1 MKQNATRL
9 LTMPITRLTDSKNIS
24 TDEVLVVGFAQS
36 DNGPELLEAAV
47 ALEAATKTEINEA
60 IKLLNFA
67 GKKSEITF
75 LTIKSGILCV
85 GLGKISKT
93 QPLEMETLRRAAA
106 VAARSLVGKKSA
118 LFALPTQTTV
128 ATQAVAVGVELGAYT
143 FTEFK
148 TKNEKNNESLKQ
160 ANILVQDLFINKA
173 SFEEAQIIAESV
185 KNVRNLVNTPP
196 SHMYPETFANYVK
209 KSFKKNS
216 KLTLEVLDER
226 ALKRQGYG
234 AIIGVGQ
241 GSINPPRFIRLAY
254 KSRGAKFHLA
264 LVGKGITF
272 DTGGISLKPP
282 ASMHTMKCD
291 MAGAAT
297 VIEAL
302 RAIMNL
308 DLKINVTAYAALA
321 ENMPSASAQRPSDV
335 VTTYGGKTI
344 EVLNTDAEGRLV
356 LADAL
361 ARAQEDKPDLI
372 IDLATLTGAA
382 TVALGSRTAGIM
394 SNKDEARDQV
404 FASAKET
411 GESMWPMQ
419 IPEESRTI
427 LDSKT
432 ADIANV
438 GFTPNPAGGMMVGA
452 AFLNEFVDEKTPW
465 VHIDIA
471 PPAFNE
477 GAPYGYNG
485 FGGTGVGVRT
495 LVHLA
500 QKLSG

>member
-1 MKQNATRL
+1 
-9 LTMPITRLTDSKNIS
+9 MPITRITDSKNIS

-60 IKLLNFA
+60 IKLLNFT

-128 ATQAVAVGVELGAYT
+128 AAQAVAVGVELGAYT

-216 KLTLEVLDER
+216 KLTLEVLDEK

-335 VTTYGGKTI
+335 VTTYG
-344 EVLNTDAEGRLV
+344 
-356 LADAL
+356 
-361 ARAQEDKPDLI
+361 
-372 IDLATLTGAA
+372 
-382 TVALGSRTAGIM
+382 
-394 SNKDEARDQV
+394 
-404 FASAKET
+404 
-411 GESMWPMQ
+411 
-419 IPEESRTI
+419 
-427 LDSKT
+427 
-432 ADIANV
+432 
-438 GFTPNPAGGMMVGA
+438 
-452 AFLNEFVDEKTPW
+452 
-465 VHIDIA
+465 
-471 PPAFNE
+471 
-477 GAPYGYNG
+477 
-485 FGGTGVGVRT
+485 
-495 LVHLA
+495 
-500 QKLSG
+500 

>member
-1 MKQNATRL
+1 
-9 LTMPITRLTDSKNIS
+9 MPITRLTDSKNIS

-128 ATQAVAVGVELGAYT
+128 AAQAVAVGVELGAYT

>member
-1 MKQNATRL
+1 
-9 LTMPITRLTDSKNIS
+9 MPITRLTDSKNIS
-24 TDEVLVVGFAQS
+24 ANEVLVVGFAQT
-36 DNGPELLEAAV
+36 DNGPELLDSAI
-47 ALEAATKTEINEA
+47 ALEPTSKSEISEA
-60 IKLLNFA
+60 IKLTNFS
-67 GKKSEITF
+67 GKKSELTF
-75 LTIKSGILCV
+75 LTIKSGVLCV
-85 GLGKISKT
+85 GLGKVSKT
-93 QPLEMETLRRAAA
+93 QPLEMETLRRASA
-106 VAARSLVGKKSA
+106 VAARALAGKPSA
-118 LFALPTQTTV
+118 LFALPTSTTV
-128 ATQAVAVGVELGAYT
+128 ATHAVTVGVELGAYT
-143 FTEFK
+143 FTQFK
-148 TKNEKNNESLKQ
+148 TKTEKTSEGLKQ
-160 ANILVQDLFINKA
+160 ANILVKDLFVNK
-173 SFEEAQIIAESV
+173 SVFQEAQIIAESV

-196 SHMYPETFANYVK
+196 SHMYPETFADYVK
-209 KSFKKNS
+209 KSFKRNA
-216 KLTLEVLDER
+216 KLTVEILEEK
-226 ALKRQGYG
+226 ALKKQGYG
-234 AIIGVGQ
+234 ALIGVGQ
-241 GSINPPRFIRLAY
+241 RSVNPPRFVRLAY
-254 KSRGAKFHLA
+254 KSRGADFHLA

-282 ASMHTMKCD
+282 SSMHTMKCD

-297 VIEAL
+297 VIEAF
-302 RAIMNL
+302 RAIMQL
-308 DLKINVTAYAALA
+308 DLKINVSAYAALA
-321 ENMPSASAQRPSDV
+321 ENMPSATAQRPSDV
-335 VTTYGGKTI
+335 VTTFGGKTV

-361 ARAQEDKPDLI
+361 GRAQKDKPDLI
-372 IDLATLTGAA
+372 IDIATLTGAA

-394 SNKDEARDQV
+394 ANKEEARDQV

-411 GESMWPMQ
+411 GEAMWPMQ
-419 IPEESRTI
+419 IPEETRTI

-452 AFLNEFVDEKTPW
+452 AFLQEFVDENIAW

-500 QKLSG
+500 QKLAKN

>member
-1 MKQNATRL
+1 MS
-9 LTMPITRLTDSKNIS
+9 ITRLTDSKNIS
-24 TDEVLVVGFAQS
+24 ANEVLVVGFAQT
-36 DNGPELLEAAV
+36 DNGPELLDSAI
-47 ALEAATKTEINEA
+47 ALEPTSKSEISEA
-60 IKLLNFA
+60 IKLTNFS
-67 GKKSEITF
+67 GKKSELTF
-75 LTIKSGILCV
+75 LTIKSGVLCV
-85 GLGKISKT
+85 GLGKVSKA
-93 QPLEMETLRRAAA
+93 QPLEMETLRRASA
-106 VAARSLVGKKSA
+106 VAARALAGKSSA
-118 LFALPTQTTV
+118 LFALPTSTTV
-128 ATQAVAVGVELGAYT
+128 ATHAVTLGVELGAYT
-143 FTEFK
+143 FTQFK
-148 TKNEKNNESLKQ
+148 TKTEKTSEGLKQ
-160 ANILVQDLFINKA
+160 ANILVKDLFVNKA
-173 SFEEAQIIAESV
+173 VFQEAQIIAESV

-196 SHMYPETFANYVK
+196 SHMYPETFADYVK
-209 KSFKKNS
+209 KSFKRNA
-216 KLTLEVLDER
+216 KLNIEILEEK
-226 ALKRQGYG
+226 ALKKQGFG
-234 AIIGVGQ
+234 ALIGVGQ
-241 GSINPPRFIRLAY
+241 GSVNPPRFVRMAY
-254 KSRGAKFHLA
+254 KSRGADFHLA

-297 VIEAL
+297 VIEAF
-302 RAIMNL
+302 RAIMQL
-308 DLKINVTAYAALA
+308 DLKINVSAYAALA
-321 ENMPSASAQRPSDV
+321 ENMPSATAQRPSDV
-335 VTTYGGKTI
+335 VTTFGGKTV

-361 ARAQEDKPDLI
+361 GRAQKDKPDLI
-372 IDLATLTGAA
+372 IDIATLTGAA

-394 SNKDEARDQV
+394 ANKEEARDQV

-411 GESMWPMQ
+411 GEAMWPMQ
-419 IPEESRTI
+419 IPEETRTI

-452 AFLNEFVDEKTPW
+452 AFLQEFVDENIAW

-500 QKLSG
+500 QKLAKN

>member
-1 MKQNATRL
+1 
-9 LTMPITRLTDSKNIS
+9 MPITRLTDSKNIS

-128 ATQAVAVGVELGAYT
+128 AAQAVAVGVELGAYT

-216 KLTLEVLDER
+216 KLTLEVLDEK

-241 GSINPPRFIRLAY
+241 GSINPPRFIRIAY

-297 VIEAL
+297 VVEAL

-361 ARAQEDKPDLI
+361 ERAQEDKPDLI

>member
-1 MKQNATRL
+1 
-9 LTMPITRLTDSKNIS
+9 MPITRLTDSKNIS

-36 DNGPELLEAAV
+36 DNGPELLEPAV

-106 VAARSLVGKKSA
+106 VAAGSLVGKKSA

-128 ATQAVAVGVELGAYT
+128 AAQAVAVGVELGAYT

-148 TKNEKNNESLKQ
+148 TKNEKDNESLKQ

-241 GSINPPRFIRLAY
+241 GSINPPRFIRIAY

-297 VIEAL
+297 VVEAL
-302 RAIMNL
+302 RAIMKL

>member
-1 MKQNATRL
+1 MS
-9 LTMPITRLTDSKNIS
+9 ITRLTDSKNIS
-24 TDEVLVVGFAQS
+24 ANEVLVVGFAQT
-36 DNGPELLEAAV
+36 DNGPELLDSAIT
-47 ALEAATKTEINEA
+47 LEPTSKSEISEA
-60 IKLLNFA
+60 IKLTNFS
-67 GKKSEITF
+67 GKKSELTF
-75 LTIKSGILCV
+75 LTIKSGVLCV
-85 GLGKISKT
+85 GLGKVSKT
-93 QPLEMETLRRAAA
+93 QPLEMETLRRASA
-106 VAARSLVGKKSA
+106 VAARALAGKPSA
-118 LFALPTQTTV
+118 LFALPTSTTV
-128 ATQAVAVGVELGAYT
+128 ATHAVTVGVELGAYT
-143 FTEFK
+143 FTQFK
-148 TKNEKNNESLKQ
+148 TKTEKTSEGLKQ
-160 ANILVQDLFINKA
+160 ANILVKDLFVNK
-173 SFEEAQIIAESV
+173 SVFQEAQIIAESV

-196 SHMYPETFANYVK
+196 SHMYPETFADYVK
-209 KSFKKNS
+209 KSFKRNA
-216 KLTLEVLDER
+216 KLTVEILEEK
-226 ALKRQGYG
+226 ALKKQGYG
-234 AIIGVGQ
+234 ALIGVGQ
-241 GSINPPRFIRLAY
+241 GSVNPPRFVRLAY
-254 KSRGAKFHLA
+254 KSRGADFHLA

-282 ASMHTMKCD
+282 SSMHTMKCD

-297 VIEAL
+297 VIEAF
-302 RAIMNL
+302 RAIMQL
-308 DLKINVTAYAALA
+308 DLKINVSAYAALA
-321 ENMPSASAQRPSDV
+321 ENMPSATAQRPSDV
-335 VTTYGGKTI
+335 VTTFGGKTV

-361 ARAQEDKPDLI
+361 GRAQKDKPDLI
-372 IDLATLTGAA
+372 IDIATLTGAA

-394 SNKDEARDQV
+394 ANKEEARDQV

-411 GESMWPMQ
+411 GEAMWPMQ
-419 IPEESRTI
+419 IPEETRTI

-452 AFLNEFVDEKTPW
+452 AFLQEFVDENIAW

-500 QKLSG
+500 QKLAKN

>member
-1 MKQNATRL
+1 
-9 LTMPITRLTDSKNIS
+9 MPITRLTDSKNIS

-106 VAARSLVGKKSA
+106 VAARSLIGKKSA

-241 GSINPPRFIRLAY
+241 GSINPPRLIRLAY

>member
-1 MKQNATRL
+1 
-9 LTMPITRLTDSKNIS
+9 MPITRLTDSKNIS

-241 GSINPPRFIRLAY
+241 GSINPPRLIRLAY

>member
-1 MKQNATRL
+1 
-9 LTMPITRLTDSKNIS
+9 MPITRLTDSKNILAN
-24 TDEVLVVGFAQS
+24 EVLVVGFAQT
-36 DNGPELLEAAV
+36 DNGPELLDSAI
-47 ALEAATKTEINEA
+47 ALEPTSKSEISEA
-60 IKLLNFA
+60 IKLTNFS
-67 GKKSEITF
+67 GKKSELTF
-75 LTIKSGILCV
+75 LTIKSGVLCV
-85 GLGKISKT
+85 GLGKVSKT
-93 QPLEMETLRRAAA
+93 QPLEMETLRRASA
-106 VAARSLVGKKSA
+106 VAARALAGKPSA
-118 LFALPTQTTV
+118 LFALPTSTTV
-128 ATQAVAVGVELGAYT
+128 ATHAVTVGVELGAYT
-143 FTEFK
+143 FTQFK
-148 TKNEKNNESLKQ
+148 TKTEKTSEGLKQ
-160 ANILVQDLFINKA
+160 ANILVKDLFVNK
-173 SFEEAQIIAESV
+173 SVFQEAQIIAESV

-196 SHMYPETFANYVK
+196 SHMYPETFADYVK
-209 KSFKKNS
+209 KSFKRNA
-216 KLTLEVLDER
+216 KLTVEILEEK
-226 ALKRQGYG
+226 ALKKQGYG
-234 AIIGVGQ
+234 ALIGVGQ
-241 GSINPPRFIRLAY
+241 GSVNPPRFVRLAY
-254 KSRGAKFHLA
+254 KSRGADFHLA

-282 ASMHTMKCD
+282 SSMHTMKCD

-297 VIEAL
+297 VIEAF
-302 RAIMNL
+302 RAIMQL
-308 DLKINVTAYAALA
+308 DLKINVSAYAALA
-321 ENMPSASAQRPSDV
+321 ENMPSATAQRPSDV
-335 VTTYGGKTI
+335 VTTFGGKTV

-361 ARAQEDKPDLI
+361 GRAQKDKPDLI
-372 IDLATLTGAA
+372 IDIATLTGAA

-394 SNKDEARDQV
+394 ANKEEARDQV

-411 GESMWPMQ
+411 GEAMWPMQ
-419 IPEESRTI
+419 IPEETRTI

-452 AFLNEFVDEKTPW
+452 AFLQEFVDENIAW

-500 QKLSG
+500 QKLAKN

>member
-1 MKQNATRL
+1 MS
-9 LTMPITRLTDSKNIS
+9 ITRLTDSKNIS
-24 TDEVLVVGFAQS
+24 ANEVLVVGFAQT
-36 DNGPELLEAAV
+36 DNGPEFLEPAIAF
-47 ALEAATKTEINEA
+47 EATSKNEIIEA
-60 IKLLNFA
+60 IKLTNFS
-67 GKKSEITF
+67 GKKSELAY
-75 LTIKSGILCV
+75 LTIKSGVLCV
-85 GLGKISKT
+85 GLGKVSKL
-93 QPLEMETLRRAAA
+93 QPLEMETLRRASG
-106 VAARSLVGKKSA
+106 VAARSLVGKSSA
-118 LFALPTQTTV
+118 LFALPTNTTV
-128 ATQAVAVGVELGAYT
+128 AAHAVTIGVELGAYS

-148 TKNEKNNESLKQ
+148 TKNEKSAETLKQ
-160 ANILVQDLFINKA
+160 ANILVHDLFVNKA
-173 SFEEAQIIAESV
+173 SFQEAQIIAESI

-196 SHMYPETFANYVK
+196 SHMYPETFAQYVK
-209 KSFKKNS
+209 KTFKKNA
-216 KLTLEVLDER
+216 KLTLEILEEK
-226 ALKRQGYG
+226 ALKRQGFG
-234 AIIGVGQ
+234 ALLGVGQ

-254 KSRGAKFHLA
+254 KSRGADFHLA

-282 ASMHTMKCD
+282 SSMHTMKCD

-297 VIEAL
+297 VVETL
-302 RAIMNL
+302 RAIMDL

-335 VTTYGGKTI
+335 VTTFGGKTI

-361 ARAQEDKPDLI
+361 GRAQKDKPDLI

-394 SNKDEARDQV
+394 ANKDEARDQV
-404 FASAKET
+404 FASAKEV
-411 GESMWPMQ
+411 GEAMWPMQ

-452 AFLNEFVDEKTPW
+452 AFLQEFVDEKTPW

-500 QKLSG
+500 QKLAKN

>member
-1 MKQNATRL
+1 MS
-9 LTMPITRLTDSKNIS
+9 ITRLTDSKNIS
-24 TDEVLVVGFAQS
+24 ANEVLVVGFAQT
-36 DNGPELLEAAV
+36 DKGPELLDSAI
-47 ALEAATKTEINEA
+47 ALELASKTEINEA
-60 IKLLNFA
+60 IKLTNFL
-67 GKKSEITF
+67 GKMSELTF
-75 LTIKSGILCV
+75 LTIKSGVLCV
-85 GLGKISKT
+85 GLGKITKT
-93 QPLEMETLRRAAA
+93 QPLEMETLRRAAG
-106 VAARSLVGKKSA
+106 VASRSLAGKSAA
-118 LFALPTQTTV
+118 LFAFPNTSSV
-128 ATQAVAVGVELGAYT
+128 ATHAVVVGVELGSYT

-148 TKNEKNNESLKQ
+148 TKKEKTTENLKQ
-160 ANILVQDLFINKA
+160 ANILVQDLFVNKA
-173 SFEEAQIIAESV
+173 SFEEAQIIAESI

-209 KSFKKNS
+209 KSFKRNS
-216 KLTLEVLDER
+216 KLTVEILDEK
-226 ALKRQGYG
+226 ALKKQGFG
-234 AIIGVGQ
+234 ALIGVGQ
-241 GSINPPRFIRLAY
+241 GSINPPRFVRLAY
-254 KSRGAKFHLA
+254 KSRGANFHLA

-297 VIEAL
+297 VVEAL

-308 DLKINVTAYAALA
+308 DLKINVSAYAALA

-361 ARAQEDKPDLI
+361 GRAQKDKPDLI

-394 SNKDEARDQV
+394 ANKDDARDQV

-427 LDSKT
+427 IDSKT

-452 AFLNEFVDEKTPW
+452 AFLNEFVDENTPW

-485 FGGTGVGVRT
+485 FGGTGVGLRT

-500 QKLSG
+500 QKLAKN

>member
-1 MKQNATRL
+1 MS
-9 LTMPITRLTDSKNIS
+9 ITRLTEYKKIS
-24 TDEVLVVGFAQS
+24 TDDVLVVGFTQG
-36 DNGPELLEAAV
+36 DKGPEILNPVVSFETFSKNEIMG
-47 ALEAATKTEINEA
+47 AL
-60 IKLLNFA
+60 KLTNFT
-67 GKKSEITF
+67 GKKSELTY
-75 LTIKSGILCV
+75 LTIKSGVLCV
-85 GLGKISKT
+85 GLGKVSKT

-106 VAARSLVGKKSA
+106 VAARSLAGKSSA
-118 LFALPTQTTV
+118 LFALPTSTTV
-128 ATQAVAVGVELGAYT
+128 ATHAVTLGVELGAYT

-148 TKNEKNNESLKQ
+148 TKNDKGSENLKR
-160 ANILVQDLFINKA
+160 ANILVQDEFLNKA
-173 SFEEAQIIAESV
+173 SFQEAQIIAESV
-185 KNVRNLVNTPP
+185 KNVRTLVNTPP
-196 SHMYPETFANYVK
+196 SHMYPETFASYVK
-209 KSFKKNS
+209 KTFKKNS
-216 KLTLEVLDER
+216 KLTLEILEEK
-226 ALKRQGYG
+226 ALKKQGFG
-234 AIIGVGQ
+234 ALIGVGQ
-241 GSINPPRFIRLAY
+241 GSINPPRFVRLAY
-254 KSRGAKFHLA
+254 KSKGAKFHLA

-297 VIEAL
+297 VVEAL
-302 RAIMNL
+302 RAIMQL
-308 DLKINVTAYAALA
+308 ELKINVTAYAALA

-335 VTTYGGKTI
+335 VTTFGGKTI

-361 ARAQEDKPDLI
+361 GRAQIDKPDLI
-372 IDLATLTGAA
+372 IDIATLTGAA

-404 FASAKET
+404 FASAQES

-419 IPEESRTI
+419 IPEEVRTV

-438 GFTPNPAGGMMVGA
+438 GFTPNPAAGMMVGA
-452 AFLNEFVDEKTPW
+452 AFLQEFVDENIPW

-471 PPAFNE
+471 PPAFNQ
-477 GAPYGYNG
+477 GSPYGYNG

-500 QKLSG
+500 QKIALKS

>member
-1 MKQNATRL
+1 MS
-9 LTMPITRLTDSKNIS
+9 ITRLTDSKNIS
-24 TDEVLVVGFAQS
+24 ANEVLVVGFAQT
-36 DNGPELLEAAV
+36 DNGPELLDSAIT
-47 ALEAATKTEINEA
+47 LEPTSKSEISEA
-60 IKLLNFA
+60 IKLTNFS
-67 GKKSEITF
+67 GKKSELTF
-75 LTIKSGILCV
+75 LTIKSGVLCV
-85 GLGKISKT
+85 GLGKVSKA
-93 QPLEMETLRRAAA
+93 QPLEMETLRRASA
-106 VAARSLVGKKSA
+106 VAARALAGKSSA
-118 LFALPTQTTV
+118 LFALPTNTTV
-128 ATQAVAVGVELGAYT
+128 ATHAVTVGVELGAYT
-143 FTEFK
+143 FTQFK
-148 TKNEKNNESLKQ
+148 TKTEKTSESLKQ
-160 ANILVQDLFINKA
+160 ANILVKDLFVNKA
-173 SFEEAQIIAESV
+173 VFQEAQIIAESV

-196 SHMYPETFANYVK
+196 SHMYPETFADYVK
-209 KSFKKNS
+209 KSFKRNA
-216 KLTLEVLDER
+216 KLTVEILEEK
-226 ALKRQGYG
+226 ALKKQGFG
-234 AIIGVGQ
+234 ALIGVGQ
-241 GSINPPRFIRLAY
+241 GSVNPPRFVRLAY
-254 KSRGAKFHLA
+254 KSRGADFHLA

-297 VIEAL
+297 VIEAF
-302 RAIMNL
+302 RAIMQL
-308 DLKINVTAYAALA
+308 DLKINVSAYAVLA
-321 ENMPSASAQRPSDV
+321 ENMPSATAQRPSDV
-335 VTTYGGKTI
+335 VTTFGGKTV

-361 ARAQEDKPDLI
+361 GRAQKDKPDLI
-372 IDLATLTGAA
+372 IDIATLTGAA

-394 SNKDEARDQV
+394 ANKEEARDQV

-411 GESMWPMQ
+411 GEAMWPMQ
-419 IPEESRTI
+419 IPEETRTI

-452 AFLNEFVDEKTPW
+452 AFLQEFVDENIAW

-500 QKLSG
+500 QKLAKN

>member
-1 MKQNATRL
+1 
-9 LTMPITRLTDSKNIS
+9 MPITRLTDSKNIS

-128 ATQAVAVGVELGAYT
+128 AAQAVAVGVELGAYT

-148 TKNEKNNESLKQ
+148 TKNEKDNESLKQ

>member
-1 MKQNATRL
+1 
-9 LTMPITRLTDSKNIS
+9 MPITRLTDSKNIS

-60 IKLLNFA
+60 IKLLNFT

-128 ATQAVAVGVELGAYT
+128 AAQAVAVGVELGAYT

-160 ANILVQDLFINKA
+160 ANIFVQDLFINKA

-216 KLTLEVLDER
+216 KLTLEVLDEK

-241 GSINPPRFIRLAY
+241 GSINQPRFIRLAY

>member
-1 MKQNATRL
+1 MS
-9 LTMPITRLTDSKNIS
+9 ITRLTDSKNIS
-24 TDEVLVVGFAQS
+24 ANEVLVVGFAQT
-36 DNGPELLEAAV
+36 DNGPELVDSAI
-47 ALEAATKTEINEA
+47 ALEPTSKSEISEA
-60 IKLLNFA
+60 IKLTNFS
-67 GKKSEITF
+67 GKKSELTF
-75 LTIKSGILCV
+75 LTIKSGVLCV
-85 GLGKISKT
+85 GLGKVSKT
-93 QPLEMETLRRAAA
+93 QPLEMETLRRASA
-106 VAARSLVGKKSA
+106 VAARALAGKPSA
-118 LFALPTQTTV
+118 LFALPTSTTV
-128 ATQAVAVGVELGAYT
+128 ATHAVTVGVELGAYT
-143 FTEFK
+143 FTQFK
-148 TKNEKNNESLKQ
+148 TKTEKTSEGLKQ
-160 ANILVQDLFINKA
+160 ANILVKDLFVNK
-173 SFEEAQIIAESV
+173 SVFQEAQIIAESV

-196 SHMYPETFANYVK
+196 SHMYPETFADYVK
-209 KSFKKNS
+209 KSFKRNA
-216 KLTLEVLDER
+216 KLTVEILEEK
-226 ALKRQGYG
+226 ALKKQGYG
-234 AIIGVGQ
+234 ALIGVGQ
-241 GSINPPRFIRLAY
+241 GSVNPPRFVRLAY
-254 KSRGAKFHLA
+254 KSRGADFHLA

-282 ASMHTMKCD
+282 SSMHTMKCD

-297 VIEAL
+297 VIEAF
-302 RAIMNL
+302 RAIMQL
-308 DLKINVTAYAALA
+308 DLKINVSAYAALA
-321 ENMPSASAQRPSDV
+321 ENMPSATAQRPSDV
-335 VTTYGGKTI
+335 VTTFGGKTV

-361 ARAQEDKPDLI
+361 GRAQKDKPDLI
-372 IDLATLTGAA
+372 IDIATLTGAA

-394 SNKDEARDQV
+394 ANKEEARDQV

-411 GESMWPMQ
+411 GEAMWPMQ
-419 IPEESRTI
+419 IPEETRTI

-452 AFLNEFVDEKTPW
+452 AFLQEFVDENIAW

-500 QKLSG
+500 QKLAKN

>member
-1 MKQNATRL
+1 
-9 LTMPITRLTDSKNIS
+9 MPITRLTDSKNIS

-60 IKLLNFA
+60 IKLLNFT

-128 ATQAVAVGVELGAYT
+128 AAQAVAVGVELGAYT

-216 KLTLEVLDER
+216 KLTLEVLDEK

-419 IPEESRTI
+419 IPEESRSI

>member
-1 MKQNATRL
+1 ML
-9 LTMPITRLTDSKNIS
+9 ITRLTDSKNIS

-128 ATQAVAVGVELGAYT
+128 AAQAVAVGVELGAYT

-196 SHMYPETFANYVK
+196 SHMYPESFANYVK

>member
-1 MKQNATRL
+1 MS
-9 LTMPITRLTDSKNIS
+9 ITRLTDSKNIS
-24 TDEVLVVGFAQS
+24 ANEVLVVGFAQT
-36 DNGPELLEAAV
+36 DNGPELLDSAI
-47 ALEAATKTEINEA
+47 ALEPTSKSEISEA
-60 IKLLNFA
+60 IKLTNFS
-67 GKKSEITF
+67 GKKSELTF
-75 LTIKSGILCV
+75 LTIKSGVLCV
-85 GLGKISKT
+85 GLGKVSKT
-93 QPLEMETLRRAAA
+93 QPLEMETLRRASA
-106 VAARSLVGKKSA
+106 VAARALAGKPSA
-118 LFALPTQTTV
+118 LFALPTSTTV
-128 ATQAVAVGVELGAYT
+128 ATHAVTVGVELGAYT
-143 FTEFK
+143 FTQFK
-148 TKNEKNNESLKQ
+148 TKTEKTSEGLKQ
-160 ANILVQDLFINKA
+160 ANILVKDLFVNK
-173 SFEEAQIIAESV
+173 SVFQEAQIIAESV

-196 SHMYPETFANYVK
+196 SHMYPETFADYVK
-209 KSFKKNS
+209 KSFKRNA
-216 KLTLEVLDER
+216 KLTVEILEEK
-226 ALKRQGYG
+226 ALKKQGYG
-234 AIIGVGQ
+234 ALIGVGQ
-241 GSINPPRFIRLAY
+241 GSVNPPRFVRLAY
-254 KSRGAKFHLA
+254 KSRGADFHLA

-282 ASMHTMKCD
+282 SSMHTMKCD

-297 VIEAL
+297 VIEAF
-302 RAIMNL
+302 RAIMQL
-308 DLKINVTAYAALA
+308 DLNINVSAYAALA
-321 ENMPSASAQRPSDV
+321 ENMPSATAQRPSDV
-335 VTTYGGKTI
+335 VTTFGGKTV

-361 ARAQEDKPDLI
+361 GRAQKDKPDLI
-372 IDLATLTGAA
+372 IDIATLTGAA

-394 SNKDEARDQV
+394 ANKEEARDQV

-411 GESMWPMQ
+411 GEAMWPMQ
-419 IPEESRTI
+419 IPEETRTI

-452 AFLNEFVDEKTPW
+452 AFLQEFVDENIAW

-500 QKLSG
+500 QKLAKN

>member
-1 MKQNATRL
+1 
-9 LTMPITRLTDSKNIS
+9 MPITRLTDSKNIS

-85 GLGKISKT
+85 GLGKISKA

-128 ATQAVAVGVELGAYT
+128 AAQAVAVGVELGAYT

-216 KLTLEVLDER
+216 KLTLEVLDEKS
-226 ALKRQGYG
+226 LKRQGYG

>member
-1 MKQNATRL
+1 
-9 LTMPITRLTDSKNIS
+9 MPITRLTDSKNIS
-24 TDEVLVVGFAQS
+24 ANEVLVVGFAQT
-36 DNGPELLEAAV
+36 DNGPELLDSAI
-47 ALEAATKTEINEA
+47 ALEPTSKSEISEA
-60 IKLLNFA
+60 IKLTNFS
-67 GKKSEITF
+67 GKKSELTF
-75 LTIKSGILCV
+75 LTIKSGVLCV
-85 GLGKISKT
+85 GLGKVSKT
-93 QPLEMETLRRAAA
+93 QPLEMETLRRASA
-106 VAARSLVGKKSA
+106 VAARALAGKPSA
-118 LFALPTQTTV
+118 LFALPTSTTV
-128 ATQAVAVGVELGAYT
+128 ATHAVTVGVELGAYT
-143 FTEFK
+143 FTQFK
-148 TKNEKNNESLKQ
+148 TKTEKTSEGLKQ
-160 ANILVQDLFINKA
+160 ANILVKDLFVNK
-173 SFEEAQIIAESV
+173 SVFQEAQIIAESV

-196 SHMYPETFANYVK
+196 SHMYPETFADYVK
-209 KSFKKNS
+209 KSFKRNA
-216 KLTLEVLDER
+216 KLTVEILEEK
-226 ALKRQGYG
+226 ALKKQGYG
-234 AIIGVGQ
+234 ALIGVGQ
-241 GSINPPRFIRLAY
+241 GSVNPPRFVRLAY
-254 KSRGAKFHLA
+254 KSRGANFHLA

-282 ASMHTMKCD
+282 SSMHTMKCD

-297 VIEAL
+297 VIEAF
-302 RAIMNL
+302 RAIMQL
-308 DLKINVTAYAALA
+308 DLKINVSAYAALA
-321 ENMPSASAQRPSDV
+321 ENMPSATAQRPSDV
-335 VTTYGGKTI
+335 VTTFGGKTV

-361 ARAQEDKPDLI
+361 GRAQKDKPDLI
-372 IDLATLTGAA
+372 IDIATLTGAA

-394 SNKDEARDQV
+394 ANKEEARDQV

-411 GESMWPMQ
+411 GEAMWPMQ
-419 IPEESRTI
+419 IPEETRTI

-452 AFLNEFVDEKTPW
+452 AFLQEFVDENIAW

-500 QKLSG
+500 QKLAKN

>member
-1 MKQNATRL
+1 
-9 LTMPITRLTDSKNIS
+9 MPITRLTDSKNIS

-36 DNGPELLEAAV
+36 DNGPELLEPAV

-128 ATQAVAVGVELGAYT
+128 AAQAVAVGVELGAYT

-241 GSINPPRFIRLAY
+241 GSINLPRFIRLAY

>member
-1 MKQNATRL
+1 
-9 LTMPITRLTDSKNIS
+9 MPITRLTDSKNIS

-60 IKLLNFA
+60 IKLLNFT

-128 ATQAVAVGVELGAYT
+128 AAQAVAVGVELGAYT

>member
-1 MKQNATRL
+1 
-9 LTMPITRLTDSKNIS
+9 MPITRLTDSKNIS

-128 ATQAVAVGVELGAYT
+128 AAQAVAVGVELGAYT
-143 FTEFK
+143 FTESK

-216 KLTLEVLDER
+216 KLTLEVLDEKS
-226 ALKRQGYG
+226 LKRQGYG

>member
-1 MKQNATRL
+1 
-9 LTMPITRLTDSKNIS
+9 MPITRLTDSKNIS

-60 IKLLNFA
+60 IKLLNFT

-106 VAARSLVGKKSA
+106 VAARSLNGKKSA
-118 LFALPTQTTV
+118 FFALPTQTTV
-128 ATQAVAVGVELGAYT
+128 AAQAVAVGVELGAYT

>member
-1 MKQNATRL
+1 MS
-9 LTMPITRLTDSKNIS
+9 ITRLTDSKNIS
-24 TDEVLVVGFAQS
+24 SNEVLVVGFAQT
-36 DNGPELLEAAV
+36 DNGPELLDSAI
-47 ALEAATKTEINEA
+47 ALEPTSKSEISEA
-60 IKLLNFA
+60 IKLTEFS
-67 GKKSEITF
+67 GKKSELTY
-75 LTIKSGILCV
+75 LTIKSGVLCV
-85 GLGKISKT
+85 GLGKVSKT
-93 QPLEMETLRRAAA
+93 QPLEMETLRRASA
-106 VAARSLVGKKSA
+106 VAARALAGKSSA
-118 LFALPTQTTV
+118 LFALPTSTTV
-128 ATQAVAVGVELGAYT
+128 ATHAVTIGVELGAYT
-143 FTEFK
+143 FTQFK
-148 TKNEKNNESLKQ
+148 TKTEKTSEGLKQ
-160 ANILVQDLFINKA
+160 ANILVKDLFVNK
-173 SFEEAQIIAESV
+173 SVFQEAQIIAESV

-196 SHMYPETFANYVK
+196 SHMYPETFADYVK
-209 KSFKKNS
+209 KSFKRNA
-216 KLTLEVLDER
+216 KLTVEILEEK
-226 ALKRQGYG
+226 ALKKQGFG
-234 AIIGVGQ
+234 ALIGVGQ
-241 GSINPPRFIRLAY
+241 GSINPPRFVRLAY
-254 KSRGAKFHLA
+254 KSRGADFHLA

-297 VIEAL
+297 VIEAF
-302 RAIMNL
+302 RAIMQL
-308 DLKINVTAYAALA
+308 DLKINVSAYAALA
-321 ENMPSASAQRPSDV
+321 ENMPSATAQRPSDV
-335 VTTYGGKTI
+335 VSTFGGKTV
-344 EVLNTDAEGRLV
+344 EVLNTNAERRLV

-361 ARAQEDKPDLI
+361 GRGQKDKPDLI
-372 IDLATLTGAA
+372 IDIATLTGAA

-394 SNKDEARDQV
+394 ANKEEARDQV

-411 GESMWPMQ
+411 GEAMWPMQ
-419 IPEESRTI
+419 IPEETRTI

-452 AFLNEFVDEKTPW
+452 AFLQEFVDENIAW

-500 QKLSG
+500 QKLAKN

>member
-106 VAARSLVGKKSA
+106 VAARSLNGKKSA

-128 ATQAVAVGVELGAYT
+128 AAQAVAVGVELGAYT

>member
-1 MKQNATRL
+1 
-9 LTMPITRLTDSKNIS
+9 MPITRLTDSKNIS

-36 DNGPELLEAAV
+36 DSGPELLEAAV

-118 LFALPTQTTV
+118 LFALPAQTTV
-128 ATQAVAVGVELGAYT
+128 AAQAVVVGVELGAYT

>member
-1 MKQNATRL
+1 
-9 LTMPITRLTDSKNIS
+9 MPITRLTDSKNIS

-60 IKLLNFA
+60 IKLLNFT

-128 ATQAVAVGVELGAYT
+128 AAQAVAVGVELGAYT

-216 KLTLEVLDER
+216 KLTLEVLDEKS
-226 ALKRQGYG
+226 LKRQGYG

-419 IPEESRTI
+419 IPEESRSI

>member
-1 MKQNATRL
+1 MS
-9 LTMPITRLTDSKNIS
+9 ITRLTDSKNIS
-24 TDEVLVVGFAQS
+24 ANEVLVVGFAQT
-36 DNGPELLEAAV
+36 DNGPELLDSAIV
-47 ALEAATKTEINEA
+47 LEPTSKSEISEA
-60 IKLLNFA
+60 IKLTNFS
-67 GKKSEITF
+67 GKKSELTF
-75 LTIKSGILCV
+75 LTIKSGVLCV
-85 GLGKISKT
+85 GLGKVSKT
-93 QPLEMETLRRAAA
+93 QPLEMETLRRASA
-106 VAARSLVGKKSA
+106 VAARALAGKSSA
-118 LFALPTQTTV
+118 LFALPTSTTV
-128 ATQAVAVGVELGAYT
+128 ATHAVTVGVELGAYT
-143 FTEFK
+143 FTQFK
-148 TKNEKNNESLKQ
+148 TKTEKVSEGLKQ
-160 ANILVQDLFINKA
+160 ANVLVKDVFVNK
-173 SFEEAQIIAESV
+173 SVFQEAQIIAESV

-196 SHMYPETFANYVK
+196 SHMYPETFAEYVK
-209 KSFKKNS
+209 KSFKRNA
-216 KLTLEVLDER
+216 KLTVEILEEK
-226 ALKRQGYG
+226 ALKKQGYG
-234 AIIGVGQ
+234 ALIGVGQ
-241 GSINPPRFIRLAY
+241 GSVNPPRFVRLAY
-254 KSRGAKFHLA
+254 KSRGADFHLA

-282 ASMHTMKCD
+282 SSMHTMKCD

-297 VIEAL
+297 LIEAF
-302 RAIMNL
+302 RAIMQL

-321 ENMPSASAQRPSDV
+321 ENMPSATAQRPSDV
-335 VTTYGGKTI
+335 VTTFGGKTV

-361 ARAQEDKPDLI
+361 GRAQKDKPDLI
-372 IDLATLTGAA
+372 IDIATLTGAA

-394 SNKDEARDQV
+394 ANKDEARDQV

-411 GESMWPMQ
+411 GEAMWPMQ
-419 IPEESRTI
+419 IPEETRAI

-452 AFLNEFVDEKTPW
+452 AFLQEFVDENIAW

-477 GAPYGYNG
+477 GAAYGYNG